1 MKRITLISPILFV
14 LFLSN
19 ALLAQEPSQ
28 NAKQPQRIAVSD
40 LKKKLDSGEKFL
52 LIDVREDWELE
63 KEGAIPG
70 AIHIPVA
77 ELDQRMKD
85 IPKDVEIVFYCAA
98 GGRASRAADKF
109 LKAGYKAGPFCGI
122 NDWKKE
128 NQKVAEKADRPAE
141 GPVQPNK

>member
-1 MKRITLISPILFV
+1 MKQVSLILPVLFV

-19 ALLAQEPSQ
+19 ALLAQAPSSDV
-28 NAKQPQRIAVSD
+28 KQPQRIAITD

-63 KEGAIPG
+63 KEGVIPG

-128 NQKVAEKADRPAE
+128 NLKVAEKAERPAE
-141 GPVQPNK
+141 GPVQPKK